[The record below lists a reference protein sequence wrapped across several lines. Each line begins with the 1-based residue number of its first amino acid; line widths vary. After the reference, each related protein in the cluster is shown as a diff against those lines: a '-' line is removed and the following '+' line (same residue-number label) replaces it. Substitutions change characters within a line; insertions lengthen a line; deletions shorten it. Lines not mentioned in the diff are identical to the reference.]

1 MKPTVIQFS
10 RTNLRRP
17 SLVTRCPLAAAAS
30 ITDDFNVSELSR
42 LMGKSEKTLAAK
54 LSNDVD
60 THHLNLAEAVA
71 ITELTGDERIVKA
84 WALSLGKVLF
94 QIPQT
99 GLTDDEFA
107 DVLLTVQEASG
118 QLASTVRKAR
128 ADGIISEKDYAD
140 IHLSTVTAIEKLLQL
155 DAELKAQ
162 VRVWGTDTD
171 V

>member
-1 MKPTVIQFS
+1 MISNLMQFS
-10 RTNLRRP
+10 KANLRRP

-60 THHLNLAEAVA
+60 THHLNLAEAIA
-71 ITELTGDERIVKA
+71 ITELTGDERILKA
-84 WALSLGKVLF
+84 WALGRDKILF
-94 QIPQT
+94 QIPST

-118 QLASTVRKAR
+118 QLAATVRRAR

-140 IHLSTVTAIEKLLQL
+140 IHRSTVTAIEKLLQL

-162 VRVWGTDTD
+162 VRAWGSDTD

>member
-1 MKPTVIQFS
+1 MATTSASTTARNPK
-10 RTNLRRP
+10 
-17 SLVTRCPLAAAAS
+17 SLPP
-30 ITDDFNVSELSR
+30 F
-42 LMGKSEKTLAAK
+42 
-54 LSNDVD
+54 
-60 THHLNLAEAVA
+60 
-71 ITELTGDERIVKA
+71 
-84 WALSLGKVLF
+84 
-94 QIPQT
+94 PQT

-140 IHLSTVTAIEKLLQL
+140 IHRSTVTAIEKLLQL